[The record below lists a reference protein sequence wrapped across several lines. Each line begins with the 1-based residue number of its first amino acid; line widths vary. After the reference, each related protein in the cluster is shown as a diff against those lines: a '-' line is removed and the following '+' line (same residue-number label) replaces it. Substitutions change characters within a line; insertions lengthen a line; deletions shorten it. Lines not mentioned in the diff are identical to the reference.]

1 MNEKSAV
8 HEAAS
13 VEVSAAVR
21 PFAPA
26 TAGAVVIG
34 GDYQGLGIVRSLG
47 RHGIPTCIIDD
58 EYSIARFSKYASHF
72 VSVRDLRD
80 EERTVE
86 ALLDAG
92 RRLKLHGWVLY
103 PTRDE
108 TVAALSRH
116 RSRLEEI
123 FRVPTPDWRV
133 IQCAW
138 DKRETYRLAQEL
150 GIPSP
155 RRWHVQHLEEL
166 RSLDLRFPIAIK
178 PAIKEHFFYATK
190 AKAWRANNL
199 AELETLFARA
209 AAHVSTSEV
218 ILQDLIPGDGR
229 QQFAY
234 CAFFKEGRS
243 VGSMVVRRVRQHPPE
258 FGRASTFVETTD
270 VQDLEAI
277 SERFLKAID
286 YYGLVEMEYKFDSR
300 DGQYK
305 LLDVNAR
312 TWGYH
317 SLGFQA
323 GVDFPYL
330 LFIDQLN
337 GIVERQRGRAGVSWV
352 RLATDFPTGISQI
365 LSGDLGWK
373 DYLRSLRRADVDAV
387 FSREDLWPCIAELVL
402 IPYMAVRR
410 GF

>member
-1 MNEKSAV
+1 MITVPEPASTEVASIARLSAT
-8 HEAAS
+8 
-13 VEVSAAVR
+13 AAV
-21 PFAPA
+21 
-26 TAGAVVIG
+26 GAVVIG

-47 RHGIPTCIIDD
+47 RHKIPICIIDD
-58 EYSIARFSKYASHF
+58 EHSIARFSKYTSHF
-72 VSVRDLRD
+72 VSVPDLRD
-80 EERTVE
+80 EERTIQ
-86 ALLDAG
+86 ALLETG

-123 FRVPTPDWRV
+123 FRVPTPDWPV

-138 DKRETYRLAQEL
+138 DKRETYRLAHEL
-150 GIPSP
+150 GIPTP
-155 RRWHVQHLEEL
+155 RIWYAESLKEL
-166 RSLDLRFPIAIK
+166 RNLDLRFPVAIK
-178 PAIKEHFFYATK
+178 PAIKEHFFYATR
-190 AKAWRANNL
+190 AKAWRANNQ
-199 AELETLFARA
+199 AELESLFARA
-209 AAHVSTSEV
+209 AAQVSASEV

-234 CAFFKEGRS
+234 CAFFKKGS
-243 VGSMVVRRVRQHPPE
+243 SIGSMVVRRARQHPPE

-270 VQDLEAI
+270 VQDLEVM
-277 SERFLKAID
+277 SERFLRAID
-286 YYGLVEMEYKFDSR
+286 YYGLVEMEYKLDLR

-323 GVDFPYL
+323 GVDFPHL
-330 LFIDQLN
+330 LFTDQLY
-337 GIVERQRGRAGVSWV
+337 GAAERQRSRPGVSWV
-352 RLATDFPTGISQI
+352 RLITDFPTGVSQI
-365 LSGDLGWK
+365 FSGDLKWK

-387 FSREDLWPCIAELVL
+387 FSREDPLPCLAELML
-402 IPYMAVRR
+402 LPYMAVRR